1 MMTRIALVLMAIV
14 GQIPVASVRGDDW
27 PQILGPNRN
36 GIAQD
41 QQLAEKWAGGK
52 PKKVWESPIGSGF
65 AGVAVANNQVVLFH
79 REKSNDQLSSFAAD
93 SGKPLWTTSF
103 PSNFQPQIVE
113 DDGPR
118 AVPTIDQGN
127 VYAYSA
133 TGKLYCVDLKTGEN
147 AGNGPPMKT
156 LVPMGD
162 TLVPVH
168 RRWLTKNRSLS
179 SSAGIKKG
187 LESSPLTAIRAKPSG
202 PP

>member
-133 TGKLYCVDLKTGEN
+133 TGKLYCVDLKTGE
-147 AGNGPPMKT
+147 K
-156 LVPMGD
+156 
-162 TLVPVH
+162 
-168 RRWLTKNRSLS
+168 RWER
-179 SSAGIKKG
+179 
-187 LESSPLTAIRAKPSG
+187 
-202 PP
+202 